1 MNTLPPPP
9 GQLFDIGGYRLH
21 LWRQGHTSPSGARD
35 RQPITILD
43 SGLVGNSLVWA
54 NTLVALAAFTQAAA
68 FDRAGYAWSDPAP
81 EGTPRTSA
89 QLAAELRA
97 LLQAA
102 GLEPPYILVGHS
114 AGAIHALVYTDL
126 YPDEVA
132 GLVLVDPSHP
142 EMFTRAPG
150 VPDGPAIARPYR
162 AIAALGRLGLLRWLG
177 PILLGALLGDSRR
190 RLPPEAGQALLAFS
204 RRPQDYANAARE
216 AESANESFA
225 HAARALTRLGERPV
239 EVLSAEWW
247 AAGRGTPMKRSMLG
261 LHQELAGH
269 SARGQHSLV
278 AGTDHANL
286 PVARPDAVADAVRR
300 ILEGRQA

>member
-1 MNTLPPPP
+1 MTALPPPP
-9 GQLFDIGGYRLH
+9 GQRFDVGGYRLH
-21 LWRQGHTSPSGARD
+21 LQRQGQGRPAAV
-35 RQPITILD
+35 LD
-43 SGLVGNSLVWA
+43 SGLAGNSLMWA
-54 NTLVALAAFTQAAA
+54 NTLKALAAFTEAAA

-81 EGTPRTSA
+81 AGIPRTSA
-89 QLAAELRA
+89 QMAAELRA
-97 LLQAA
+97 LLRAA
-102 GLEPPYILVGHS
+102 GLGPPYLLVGHS

-150 VPDGPAIARPYR
+150 VPDGPTIARPYR
-162 AIAALGRLGLLRWLG
+162 VIAALGRLGLLRWLG

-190 RLPPEAGQALLAFS
+190 HLPPEAWQALLTFS
-204 RRPQDYANAARE
+204 RRSQDYANAARE

-225 HAARALTRLGERPV
+225 HAAWALTRLGDRPV

-247 AAGRGTPMKRSMLG
+247 AAGRGTPMKRAMLG
-261 LHQELAGH
+261 LHRELAGH
-269 SARGQHSLV
+269 STRGRHSLV

-300 ILEGRQA
+300 ILEGRSA